1 MSTEF
6 SYEDLC
12 KVLEFLTEGKSDERI
27 ATAIG
32 RSEQDVRFITSAIRR
47 YIDTGYLNED
57 ERELEKRLRSAFVRF
72 FNLDLT
78 RY

>member
-27 ATAIG
+27 ATAIE
-32 RSEQDVRFITSAIRR
+32 RSDQDVRFITRAIRR
-47 YIDTGYLNED
+47 YLDTGYLNED

>member
-6 SYEDLC
+6 SYEEFS

-27 ATAIG
+27 AKAIG
-32 RSEQDVRFITSAIRR
+32 RSEQDVRFITRAIRR
-47 YIDTGYLNED
+47 YLDAGYLNED
-57 ERELEKRLRSAFVRF
+57 ERELEKRLRSALVRF
-72 FNLDLT
+72 FNLDLS

>member
-1 MSTEF
+1 MSTEY
-6 SYEDLC
+6 SYEELS

-27 ATAIG
+27 AKAIG
-32 RSEQDVRFITSAIRR
+32 RTEQDVKFITSSIRR

-57 ERELEKRLRSAFVRF
+57 ERELEKRLRSALVRF
-72 FNLDLT
+72 FNLDLS

>member
-6 SYEDLC
+6 SYEELC
-12 KVLEFLTEGKSDERI
+12 RVLEFLTEGKSDERI

-32 RSEQDVRFITSAIRR
+32 RTEEDVRFITRAIIR
-47 YIDTGYLNED
+47 YLDTGYLNED
-57 ERELEKRLRSAFVRF
+57 ERDLEKRLRSALVRF
-72 FNLDLT
+72 FNLDLS

>member
-6 SYEDLC
+6 SYEELSR
-12 KVLEFLTEGKSDERI
+12 VLEFLTEGKSDERI
-27 ATAIG
+27 AKAIG
-32 RSEQDVRFITSAIRR
+32 RAEEDVRFITSAIRR
-47 YIDTGYLNED
+47 YLDTGYLNED
-57 ERELEKRLRSAFVRF
+57 EREVEKRLRSALVRF

>member
-6 SYEDLC
+6 SYEELC

-27 ATAIG
+27 ATAIE
-32 RSEQDVRFITSAIRR
+32 RSEQDVRFITRAIRR
-47 YIDTGYLNED
+47 YLDTGYLD
-57 ERELEKRLRSAFVRF
+57 EKELEKRLRSAFVRF

>member
-6 SYEDLC
+6 SYEELS

-27 ATAIG
+27 AKAIE
-32 RSEQDVRFITSAIRR
+32 RSEQDVRFITRAIRR

-57 ERELEKRLRSAFVRF
+57 EKELEKRLRSAFIRF
-72 FNLDLT
+72 FNLDLS